1 MTRDGETTRRGRVRY
16 GGGERQLRGD
26 EGVSIRRPHTRGHGD
41 GRQGRTRARGRS
53 LGGRAGIGGDQDGG
67 RDRRAQDRV
76 RAGAVAR
83 WHVDAAPGNS
93 TLAGSG
99 SGTVSSGALSPP
111 PSSTTHCTR
120 YVLRMWE
127 NTCSTSPAGFT
138 LTIWH
143 AAGSGRVAGRAPP
156 PGESGRGGT
165 LRSGRRRVYG
175 RRFSSAGVVGV
186 GTFGEVGNSWS
197 PARRPGISG

>member
-1 MTRDGETTRRGRVRY
+1 MHGGRSVCARIYNRYWEPASLTRDGETTRRGRVRY

-41 GRQGRTRARGRS
+41 ERQGRTRARGRS

-83 WHVDAAPGNS
+83 WHVDAAPENS

-99 SGTVSSGALSPP
+99 SGTKLRVEGRKKQMATATKRASMNRTEKHGMHAVRIRARSVRTPR
-111 PSSTTHCTR
+111 TR
-120 YVLRMWE
+120 R
-127 NTCSTSPAGFT
+127 
-138 LTIWH
+138 
-143 AAGSGRVAGRAPP
+143 
-156 PGESGRGGT
+156 
-165 LRSGRRRVYG
+165 
-175 RRFSSAGVVGV
+175 
-186 GTFGEVGNSWS
+186 
-197 PARRPGISG
+197 